1 MVTNDLAYH
10 SDEETRLRRSTTN
23 ASITDDANSE
33 ARSKTSKTD
42 GETSTELDEALVQ
55 RHLQVHCKS
64 IE

>member
-10 SDEETRLRRSTTN
+10 SDEETRLLRSTTN

-42 GETSTELDEALVQ
+42 GKTSTELDEALEEG
-55 RHLQVHCKS
+55 HLHCDCHTGA
-64 IE
+64 